1 MPYCT
6 RLGQSAALAQEMH
19 KEKNSWKVELFGN
32 LHQFAELAGF
42 LFENYVASWGVTS
55 VFN

>member
-32 LHQFAELAGF
+32 LHNLHQFAELAGF
-42 LFENYVASWGVTS
+42 LFEN
-55 VFN
+55 